1 MLRQSLFAV
10 ALVSMTVY
18 LSCKGKIDG
27 PVGGVDYDPQIPDAE
42 ELVIDVNTDELV
54 AEEITVTEGSVDN
67 QAAEDLANNTIEQAD
82 STDLANTAA
91 ALDQAIS
98 TDAKTY
104 WETNES
110 NLEALSADEDDTF
123 IAQVQDA
130 EAKLKAN
137 QALLAK
143 YLPNVVAASGGR
155 LLTGA
160 RVNGVEAN
168 YNDDIARTS
177 NDLCINTWIEWRED
191 QLAPYEDVLENALA
205 TIEGVYNT
213 QKDLLDASNTTQ
225 ASNFGTTRSNNIAK
239 YKDLHAK
246 AIVKLD
252 DALSAGIL
260 STETHGLLKGLNT
273 IMLGVNLYYAQV
285 NFNNS
290 NSILSEAYADA
301 LDALD
306 ALRTKLES
314 EATSQYN
321 TAKAKVDT
329 QYEENVA
336 KCHDQGGTHQGTN
349 G

>member
-155 LLTGA
+155 MLTGA
-160 RVNGVEAN
+160 RFAGIEAN

-191 QLAPYEDVLENALA
+191 QLAPYEDVLDNALA

-213 QKDLLDASNTTQ
+213 QKDKLDVSYTTQ
-225 ASNFGTTRSNNIAK
+225 ASNFETTRSNNIAK

-273 IMLGVNLYYAQV
+273 IMLAVNLYYVQV
-285 NFNNS
+285 NYKNS
-290 NSILSEAYADA
+290 VSILNESYADA
-301 LDALD
+301 LDALE
-306 ALRTKLES
+306 ALRTKLEG
-314 EATSQYN
+314 EATSQFNAAKKVVEDQYN
-321 TAKAKVDT
+321 
-329 QYEENVA
+329 ENVA